1 MVTEVAMGL
10 SLYPSINKSAKD
22 LLVPV
27 PSFIFLPAKAPVYS
41 ERSVKDELKKHLG
54 FICGEACMR
63 HKIRDNFIMLMS
75 GNPLDDM
82 VADRYVHKQV
92 MIFIRIS
99 DPLAG
104 GQDGFIL
111 TEHI

>member
-1 MVTEVAMGL
+1 
-10 SLYPSINKSAKD
+10 
-22 LLVPV
+22 
-27 PSFIFLPAKAPVYS
+27 
-41 ERSVKDELKKHLG
+41 
-54 FICGEACMR
+54 MR

>member
-1 MVTEVAMGL
+1 
-10 SLYPSINKSAKD
+10 
-22 LLVPV
+22 
-27 PSFIFLPAKAPVYS
+27 
-41 ERSVKDELKKHLG
+41 
-54 FICGEACMR
+54 MR
-63 HKIRDNFIMLMS
+63 HKIRDNFVMLMS

-111 TEHI
+111 NEHI